1 MSATARSDAP
11 DRRVAIAFLALL
23 LSAAVFSL
31 PDMISLTRR
40 ARSVAGLE
48 HDERRAHHQG
58 EFYVSLR
65 ALDAAL
71 PPGTDVAI
79 LMNRLSDVD
88 RGVFVNYYAYPRR
101 TRFYYGLDQYRHD
114 ESPGRPGI
122 LWYVDLDRTHRVRQ
136 MTYEEIRV
144 EQSERDE
151 PVAPPDP
158 LVPVRGDV
166 IVPLVA
172 TVDGTGRD
180 RYVTEAAF
188 TASAPTRVRLA
199 LMPAGAECTLDVGPE
214 SPTRISDVMSRCF
227 GRMGS
232 GWVRLSADAP
242 VEAGFWL
249 VNRGAMV
256 AAPLRLFVEPPP
268 RPIVLSDGERV
279 WLANPNAEPI
289 AVQVNGAPVDLG
301 AGALAAIPVAAGGA
315 RVESALPLIAF
326 ASRKEADGNTTFFWP
341 EGVR

>member
-1 MSATARSDAP
+1 MSAPGERRTA
-11 DRRVAIAFLALL
+11 VVFLALL

-31 PDMISLTRR
+31 PDMVNLTRR
-40 ARSVAGLE
+40 ALSVAGME
-48 HDERRAHHQG
+48 HDVRRAHVLG

-65 ALDAAL
+65 ALDEAL
-71 PPGTDVAI
+71 PAGTDVAI
-79 LMNRLSDVD
+79 LMNQLSDVD

-114 ESPGRPGI
+114 ESPSRPGT

-136 MTYEEIRV
+136 MSYEEIRV

-151 PVAPPDP
+151 PVAPADP
-158 LVPVRGDV
+158 LVPVSGEV

-188 TASAPTRVRLA
+188 TSPAVTRVHLE
-199 LMPAGAECTLDVGPE
+199 LMPGGAPCTLDVGPE
-214 SPTRISDVMSRCF
+214 SPTRISDLMSRCF

-232 GWVRLSADAP
+232 GWARLSAEGP

-256 AAPLRLFVEPPP
+256 AAPLRLFDKPPP
-268 RPIVLSDGERV
+268 GPIVLSGGERV
-279 WLANPNAEPI
+279 WIVNPHAEPI
-289 AVQVNGAPVDLG
+289 GVEINGNRVDLG
-301 AGALAAIPVAAGGA
+301 AGALAAIPVAAGGT
-315 RVESALPLIAF
+315 RVESRVPVIAF

-341 EGVR
+341 EDVK